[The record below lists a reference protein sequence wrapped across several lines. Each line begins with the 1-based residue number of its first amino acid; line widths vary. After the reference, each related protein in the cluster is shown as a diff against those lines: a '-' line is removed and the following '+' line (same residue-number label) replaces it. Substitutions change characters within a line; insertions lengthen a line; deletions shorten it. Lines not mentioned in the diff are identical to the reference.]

1 MGDVTVELRDHIVT
15 VTLDRPPVNAVT
27 TATLAELRDVFS
39 VLGDDRDVRV
49 AILTAAGTK
58 AFMAGVDLKTV
69 GDRGPLDELPPALVL
84 DRGRVARDAMWSI
97 VDCPVPVIGAIN
109 GPALGAG
116 LAIAACCD
124 ILVAAEGARFGT
136 TEINVGLLGASA
148 HLSLLVGRYK
158 AREMFFTGEQVPAEE
173 LHRLGAVRAVVPA
186 EELAGTARALA
197 AELAA
202 KSPIALRLAKESMNR
217 VENLPLRDAYRTE
230 QDYTAR
236 LLGFEDSGGGAPGLP
251 GAPGARLPLALTRGD
266 GPTHPTRSARPK
278 ASWPNSPGMP
288 PVWTKTTG
296 SPASTSPSV
305 TAAVRPLSAL
315 AVYTGSRTRPSQR
328 AAARSASAAPG
339 VRIP

>member
-1 MGDVTVELRDHIVT
+1 MGDVTAELRDHIVT

-27 TATLAELRDVFS
+27 TDTLAELRDVFS

-84 DRGRVARDAMWSI
+84 DRGHVARDAMWSI

-158 AREMFFTGEQVPAEE
+158 
-173 LHRLGAVRAVVPA
+173 
-186 EELAGTARALA
+186 
-197 AELAA
+197 
-202 KSPIALRLAKESMNR
+202 
-217 VENLPLRDAYRTE
+217 
-230 QDYTAR
+230 
-236 LLGFEDSGGGAPGLP
+236 
-251 GAPGARLPLALTRGD
+251 GARCSSRASRCPPRSSSGW
-266 GPTHPTRSARPK
+266 GPS
-278 ASWPNSPGMP
+278 G
-288 PVWTKTTG
+288 
-296 SPASTSPSV
+296 
-305 TAAVRPLSAL
+305 PLSRPRSSP
-315 AVYTGSRTRPSQR
+315 VRHVRSRWSWRR
-328 AAARSASAAPG
+328 RARSHSAWP
-339 VRIP
+339 RSR